1 MQYKIEYKIIV
12 SVTILFLH
20 GCVKDLSESAQNFPI
35 IIDTLQID
43 KNKFDTNDYGVSS
56 STILYIGGETDS
68 IEVDHSIKD
77 LMKPPPPPPP
87 PTSYQQNDKEFKEDS
102 IKYEEIWNRYSQNI
116 KNRRETSYFV
126 LSERIDDKKGFF
138 DTIDL
143 EIMVD
148 TTQKLKH
155 DISKNQWDDY
165 YEGYPIQIKNTSSD
179 TIVIGYES
187 YIPIILQA
195 KDENDDWNPI
205 EQIYI
210 FSCGNGLR
218 SVLLPPNEIV
228 LSSKPIYQG
237 DYKTT
242 LRVEIGGN
250 YSNEFS
256 GKINLD
262 QFKKP
267 NY

>member
-1 MQYKIEYKIIV
+1 MQKKIEYIIIV
-12 SVTILFLH
+12 SSTILFFI
-20 GCVKDLSESAQNFPI
+20 GCGKNLSDNVQNFPI
-35 IIDTLQID
+35 IIDTLQ
-43 KNKFDTNDYGVSS
+43 NNENQYNTNDFGVSS
-56 STILYIGGETDS
+56 STILYIGSETDS

-77 LMKPPPPPPP
+77 LIKPPPPPTP
-87 PTSYQQNDKEFKEDS
+87 PTSYKQNDRNFKEDS
-102 IKYEEIWNRYSQNI
+102 LKNEEIWNKYSQNV
-116 KNRRETSYFV
+116 KKRRETSYFV
-126 LSERIDDKKGFF
+126 LSERVADKKGFF
-138 DTIDL
+138 DTIDI
-143 EIMVD
+143 EIIVD

-155 DISKNQWDDY
+155 DVSKYQWDDY
-165 YEGYPIQIKNTSSD
+165 YEGYPILIKNASSD

-195 KDENDDWNPI
+195 KDENNNWNPI
-205 EQIYI
+205 EKIYI
-210 FSCGNGLR
+210 FSCGNGLS

-237 DYKTT
+237 DFKTT

-250 YSNEFS
+250 YSNEYS

>member
-1 MQYKIEYKIIV
+1 MQYKRDLLFIV
-12 SVTILFLH
+12 SLIILLLNSCGENVSDRTH
-20 GCVKDLSESAQNFPI
+20 NFPV

-43 KNKFDTNDYGVSS
+43 KNKFQTNEFGVSS
-56 STILYIGGETDS
+56 STILYIGGKRDS
-68 IEVDHSIKD
+68 IVVDHKIKD
-77 LMKPPPPPPP
+77 LIKPPPPPPP
-87 PTSYQQNDKEFKEDS
+87 PTSYKQENSSYKKDS
-102 IKYEEIWNRYSQNI
+102 IKYEEIWDQYAQNV

-126 LSERIDDKKGFF
+126 VREEITNKKGFF
-138 DTIDL
+138 DSIDL
-143 EIMVD
+143 EITID

-155 DISKNQWDDY
+155 DVSKYQWNEY

-195 KDENDDWNPI
+195 KDENDNWKPI
-205 EQIYI
+205 EKIFI

-218 SVLLPPNEIV
+218 SVLLPPNEII
-228 LSSKPIYQG
+228 LSSKPIFHG
-237 DYKTT
+237 DYKTS

-256 GKINLD
+256 GKINLS